1 MNTLKAR
8 ILLIFTF
15 LVGVN
20 SASLGESEMPT
31 HLKTTLDKVR
41 ESTAYSELKT
51 NPKHIIIADLSLPST
66 QKRLWLINNESNKIL
81 LNSLVAHGN
90 QSGLLIAKHFSNRG
104 GSHQSSIGVFTIGGS
119 YQGKHGHSIKLHGLE
134 PHINDNAN
142 SRHIVIHSASYVS
155 NRFISEHGY
164 IGRSWGCP
172 ALSSTSLQLVAK
184 QVSSSDLLILYAPE
198 KDWLEHSRFLH

>member
-1 MNTLKAR
+1 MNTLKAK

-20 SASLGESEMPT
+20 SSSLGESEMPI
-31 HLKTTLDKVR
+31 HLKTTLGKVR
-41 ESTAYSELKT
+41 ESTAYHELKT
-51 NPKHIIIADLSLPST
+51 TPKHIIIADLSLPST
-66 QKRLWLINNESNKIL
+66 QKRLWLINNQSDKIL

-90 QSGLLIAKHFSNRG
+90 QSGLLVAKHFSNRS
-104 GSHQSSIGVFTIGGS
+104 GSHQSSVGVFTIGGS
-119 YQGKHGHSIKLHGLE
+119 YQGKHGYSIKLHGLE

-155 NRFISEHGY
+155 SQFISAHGY

-172 ALSSTSLQLVAK
+172 ALSATSLQLVAK
-184 QVSSSDLLILYAPE
+184 QVSCGDLLILYAPE
-198 KDWLEHSRFLH
+198 KDWFEHSRFLN